1 MNKVLLIFF
10 YILLFSCGENT
21 PNTSPIMEFTSD
33 LDSLNTLL
41 EKEPKNLDA
50 LSKRAKTLYKNGE
63 FDLAINDLNQK
74 MAISA
79 TDEDYYLK
87 GNIFFSNLQ
96 IKNNAENANKAYRL
110 CINENPENA
119 NCYVKLAQI
128 QQLLDNYDECI
139 QLVDSALIIDKQL
152 PDAYFMKGLT
162 FELRRAKGDS
172 ALAISSYQTSIE
184 LDPNFYDSY
193 MRLGNL
199 HAAKNDS
206 LAIQYYK
213 SAIYL
218 QPERIEAHYNLAI
231 YLQNSGKFDNA
242 MKRYDRI
249 LEIDPFSFLAQ
260 FNQGYLLLV
269 FADQY
274 EQATT
279 KFSQSILN
287 NPEYTE
293 AYHNRGLC
301 HKNLGRYADARSDF
315 KKALQLNPDFDLSAI
330 QLNEIEGF

>member
-1 MNKVLLIFF
+1 MYKVLLI
-10 YILLFSCGENT
+10 IFSVFVLSCKDKPPIN
-21 PNTSPIMEFTSD
+21 SPIMEFKSD
-33 LDSLNTLL
+33 LDSLNKLL
-41 EKEPKNLDA
+41 EKEPKNANA
-50 LSKRAKTLYKNGE
+50 LAKRAKTLYKNGE
-63 FDLAINDLNQK
+63 FELALNDLNQK

-87 GNIFFSNLQ
+87 GNILFSNLQ
-96 IKNNAENANKAYRL
+96 IKNNAENANNAYRL
-110 CINENPENA
+110 CIQENPDNA
-119 NCYVKLAQI
+119 NCYVKLGQI
-128 QQLLDNYDECI
+128 QQLLNNFDECI
-139 QLVDSALIIDKQL
+139 QLVDSALMIDKQL
-152 PDAYFMKGLT
+152 PNAYFMKGLT
-162 FELRRAKGDS
+162 FELRRAKNDS
-172 ALAISSYQTSIE
+172 TLAISSYQTAIE
-184 LDPNFYDSY
+184 LDPNFYDAY

-199 HAAKNDS
+199 HAGKKDS

-213 SAIYL
+213 SAISL

-231 YLQNSGKFDNA
+231 YLQNSERFEDA
-242 MKRYDRI
+242 MNRYNRI
-249 LEIDPFSFLAQ
+249 LEIDPRSFLAL
-260 FNQGYLLLV
+260 FNQGYMLLV

-274 EQATT
+274 EEAAV

-301 HKNLGRYADARSDF
+301 YNNLGRYPEARSDF

>member
-1 MNKVLLIFF
+1 
-10 YILLFSCGENT
+10 
-21 PNTSPIMEFTSD
+21 MEFKSD
-33 LDSLNTLL
+33 LDSLNKLL
-41 EKEPKNLDA
+41 EKEPKNANA
-50 LSKRAKTLYKNGE
+50 LAKRAKTLYKNGE
-63 FDLAINDLNQK
+63 FELALNDLNQK

-87 GNIFFSNLQ
+87 GNILFSNLQ
-96 IKNNAENANKAYRL
+96 IKNNAENANNAYRL
-110 CINENPENA
+110 CIQENPDNA
-119 NCYVKLAQI
+119 NCYVKLGQI
-128 QQLLDNYDECI
+128 QQLLNNFDECI
-139 QLVDSALIIDKQL
+139 QLVDSALMIDKQL

-162 FELRRAKGDS
+162 FELRRAKNDS
-172 ALAISSYQTSIE
+172 TLAISSYQTAIE
-184 LDPNFYDSY
+184 LDPNFYDAY

-199 HAAKNDS
+199 HAGKKDS

-213 SAIYL
+213 SAISI

-231 YLQNSGKFDNA
+231 YLQNLERFEDA
-242 MKRYDRI
+242 MNRYNRI
-249 LEIDPFSFLAQ
+249 LEIDPRSFLAL
-260 FNQGYLLLV
+260 FNQGYMLLV

-274 EQATT
+274 EEAAV

-301 HKNLGRYADARSDF
+301 YNNLGRYPEARSDF

>member
-1 MNKVLLIFF
+1 MNKVLLI
-10 YILLFSCGENT
+10 IFSVFVLSCKDKPPIN
-21 PNTSPIMEFTSD
+21 SPIMEFKSD
-33 LDSLNTLL
+33 LDSLNKLL
-41 EKEPKNLDA
+41 EKEPKNANA
-50 LSKRAKTLYKNGE
+50 LAKRAKTLYKNGE
-63 FDLAINDLNQK
+63 FELALNDLNQK

-87 GNIFFSNLQ
+87 GNILFSNLQ
-96 IKNNAENANKAYRL
+96 IKNNAENANNAYRL
-110 CINENPENA
+110 CIQENPDNA
-119 NCYVKLAQI
+119 NCYVKLGQI
-128 QQLLDNYDECI
+128 QQLLNNFDECI
-139 QLVDSALIIDKQL
+139 QLVDSALMIDKQL

-162 FELRRAKGDS
+162 FELRRAKNDS
-172 ALAISSYQTSIE
+172 TLAISSYQTAIE
-184 LDPNFYDSY
+184 LDPNFYDAY

-199 HAAKNDS
+199 HAGKKDS

-213 SAIYL
+213 SAISI

-231 YLQNSGKFDNA
+231 YLQNLERFEDA
-242 MKRYDRI
+242 MNRYNRI
-249 LEIDPFSFLAQ
+249 LEIDPRSFLAL
-260 FNQGYLLLV
+260 FNQGYMLLV

-274 EQATT
+274 EEAAV

-301 HKNLGRYADARSDF
+301 YNNLGRYPEARSDF

>member
-1 MNKVLLIFF
+1 
-10 YILLFSCGENT
+10 
-21 PNTSPIMEFTSD
+21 MEFKSD
-33 LDSLNTLL
+33 LDSLNKLL
-41 EKEPKNLDA
+41 EKEPKNANA
-50 LSKRAKTLYKNGE
+50 LAKRAKTLYKNGE
-63 FDLAINDLNQK
+63 FELALNDLNQK

-87 GNIFFSNLQ
+87 GNILFSNLQ
-96 IKNNAENANKAYRL
+96 IKNNAENANNAYRL
-110 CINENPENA
+110 CIQENPDNA
-119 NCYVKLAQI
+119 NCYVKLGQI
-128 QQLLDNYDECI
+128 QQLLNNFDECI
-139 QLVDSALIIDKQL
+139 QLVDSALMIDKQL
-152 PDAYFMKGLT
+152 PNAYFMKGLT
-162 FELRRAKGDS
+162 FELRRAKNDS
-172 ALAISSYQTSIE
+172 TLAISSYQTAIE
-184 LDPNFYDSY
+184 LDPNFYDAY

-199 HAAKNDS
+199 HAGKKDS

-213 SAIYL
+213 SAISL

-231 YLQNSGKFDNA
+231 YLQNSERFEDA
-242 MKRYDRI
+242 MNRYNRI
-249 LEIDPFSFLAQ
+249 LEIDPRSFLAL
-260 FNQGYLLLV
+260 FNQGYMLLV

-274 EQATT
+274 EEAAV

-301 HKNLGRYADARSDF
+301 YNNLGRYPEARSDF